1 MTTHQAFQ
9 AHLTSW
15 KHAVA
20 GYHHDPL
27 PVEVVAETL
36 EQFNEWA
43 KTLAQV
49 KIQANKHGFLCE
61 FNKGGSPRKAAWI
74 KSGPYTLK
82 VVFTAGAKRV
92 QSVTETSREAYHT
105 IDFTTQ
111 RGKIADAIF
120 SYSKLGADVTRKEL
134 QLWQHLDSNQVCGR
148 VKELLEMSEE
158 KPFSFGDKKYRLD
171 IVCSRLSKCS
181 GSSDKA
187 NEALKWVE
195 VQSDV
200 KPVSATLFG

>member
-1 MTTHQAFQ
+1 MTTHQTFQ

-20 GYHHDPL
+20 GGKHDPL

-36 EQFNEWA
+36 EQFQEWA
-43 KTLAQV
+43 KILAQV
-49 KIQANKHGFLCE
+49 KIQANKAGFLCE
-61 FNKGGSPRKAAWI
+61 FNKGGSSRKASWI

-82 VVFTAGAKRV
+82 VVFNAGAKRV

-120 SYSKLGADVTRKEL
+120 AYSKLGADVTRKEL
-134 QLWQHLDSNQVCGR
+134 QVWQHLDSNQVCGR

-181 GSSDKA
+181 GASDKA

-195 VQSDV
+195 VQSEL
-200 KPVSATLFG
+200 KSASAGLFG